1 MMVYGVLAI
10 YTLGVASVGYV
21 VGQQAFDPVEQ
32 AKFEARHW
40 MSQAASWRE
49 KVNAWKSNYNRH
61 ANLVAGEPEPCPI
74 CDACEAPTFCYPKY
88 GAVCP
93 ELQCQAPLPEGFS
106 GGEGNAM
113 APLVPQSDF
122 MDWSSVGATPVLN
135 LPASTYTPPP
145 GANGINTYVDPT
157 VPLPDVDSPTA
168 PASSSAG
175 YSGYGG
181 LDSGLD
187 SLAASANSKVGN
199 MGYQDRAAAPAS
211 SKSFTGGLSDLFAR
225 FHKKK
230 SSQQPEEHCP
240 PCEACG
246 SATPAQELM
255 NSGDAAHAP
264 CNKQAL
270 LERLQQHEEKVL
282 RRKKESY
289 VEGYEETKH
298 CLQITMPA
306 VYEAYEQSARTRG
319 LSPEVFGQMGTDGSF
334 QQPKKG

>member
-10 YTLGVASVGYV
+10 YTLGVATVGFV

-40 MSQAASWRE
+40 MQQSYSWRE
-49 KVNAWKSNYNRH
+49 KVNAWKANYNRH

-88 GAVCP
+88 GAICP
-93 ELQCQAPLPEGFS
+93 ELQCEAPLPAGFS
-106 GGEGNAM
+106 GGEGN
-113 APLVPQSDF
+113 PLNSLAPQSDF
-122 MDWSSVGATPVLN
+122 LDWSTSTTTPVLN

-145 GANGINTYVDPT
+145 GANGINTYVDLS
-157 VPLPDVDSPTA
+157 VPMGDVNSPTP

-175 YSGYGG
+175 YSG

-187 SLAASANSKVGN
+187 SLASQANHKVGH
-199 MGYQDRAAAPAS
+199 MGYQDRAAAPAPT
-211 SKSFTGGLSDLFAR
+211 KGFTGGLSDLFAR
-225 FHKKK
+225 FHKRKPK
-230 SSQQPEEHCP
+230 LQAEEQCP

-246 SATPAQELM
+246 AATPAQQLM
-255 NSGDAAHAP
+255 NSGDASHAP

-282 RRKKESY
+282 RRAKQNY
-289 VEGYEETKH
+289 VEDYEETKH

-319 LSPEVFGQMGTDGSF
+319 LSPEVFTQNDPMT
-334 QQPKKG
+334 KKHG